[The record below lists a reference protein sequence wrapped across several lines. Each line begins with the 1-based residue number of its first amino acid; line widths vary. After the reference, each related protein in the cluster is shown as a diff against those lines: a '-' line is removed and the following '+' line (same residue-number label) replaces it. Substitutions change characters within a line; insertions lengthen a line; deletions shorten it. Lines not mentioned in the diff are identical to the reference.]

1 MFLRDCVWGLGP
13 WPWAATPMRNGGVG
27 LARANGGWRA
37 IPASGISTGGDIY
50 LRLFPVPRETRDTKT
65 ATDH

>member
-1 MFLRDCVWGLGP
+1 
-13 WPWAATPMRNGGVG
+13 MRNGGVG

-37 IPASGISTGGDIY
+37 IPASGISGGDIY